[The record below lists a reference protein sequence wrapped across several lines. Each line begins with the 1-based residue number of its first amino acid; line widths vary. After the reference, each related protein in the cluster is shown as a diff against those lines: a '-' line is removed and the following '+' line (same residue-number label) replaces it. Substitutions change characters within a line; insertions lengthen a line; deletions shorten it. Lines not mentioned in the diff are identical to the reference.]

1 MSISDK
7 IKNLKATDLNCNV
20 FDVYNYNG
28 LSIQE
33 LLCQFFTKINECINL
48 SNESND
54 LATWLVNEGL
64 EQEVVD
70 ELMSLLEDG
79 TMESL
84 INEKLFNGLN
94 SKLDSKASKEDLDIE
109 RKRIDAF
116 TTLSEGSTTGDAE
129 LIDGRIGY
137 DNITYKNIGDSIRTQ
152 IKNTNEKIDNRIKQS
167 INLLDNSKWIDGYY
181 VYQEVND
188 GVKTLGKTANNDFCY
203 IEIPVKGGTTYT
215 ISNYAFQIVF
225 CSYEN
230 NNLVVRSATGNG
242 QTNDKPTII
251 TTYETDTTI
260 FINKR
265 KSQKFVMLVEGEEC
279 PKHFIEYGN
288 EVIRDIDKPLEWHV
302 GKGKDFESFTECIRF
317 LKDDE
322 REKTIFI
329 HQGEYDIFNE
339 LGGSSYAKSFTQDD
353 ANNWADIVDWIPPN
367 TNIIGIGRVR
377 LIYTPLQEST
387 NKYASRIF
395 STINTRGTCTIDNIE
410 IYCKNGRYC
419 IHDETGSDE
428 AFTGARKI
436 FKNLK
441 CVHFSSDDS
450 VASMHQCV
458 GGGLH
463 KSMFIEYDNCYFES
477 QHPRYGNTFSYHNS
491 GSSMEMKDSSRINI
505 RNCIFIKN
513 GNNPNEVIR
522 FGNCNTT
529 LTDIKVNIS
538 SSYIDGNLLITN
550 EFNSDSLINAFNVT
564 LLNCNDTSTSIDAT
578 NNQYNVK
585 IYK

>member
-1 MSISDK
+1 
-7 IKNLKATDLNCNV
+7 
-20 FDVYNYNG
+20 
-28 LSIQE
+28 
-33 LLCQFFTKINECINL
+33 
-48 SNESND
+48 
-54 LATWLVNEGL
+54 
-64 EQEVVD
+64 
-70 ELMSLLEDG
+70 
-79 TMESL
+79 MESL
-84 INEKLFNGLN
+84 INEKLFSGLN
-94 SKLDSKASKEDLDIE
+94 SKLDSKASKDDLAIE
-109 RKRIDAF
+109 RRRIDAF
-116 TTLSEGSTTGDAE
+116 TTLSQGSTTGDAE

-167 INLLDNSKWIDGYY
+167 VNLLDNSKWIDGYY
-181 VYQEVND
+181 VYQEVKN
-188 GVKTLGKTANNDFCY
+188 GIKTLGKTPNNEYCY
-203 IEIPVKGGTTYT
+203 IEVPVKGGTTYT
-215 ISNYAFQIVF
+215 ISKYAFQIVYG
-225 CSYEN
+225 SYED

-260 FINKR
+260 FINK
-265 KSQKFVMLVEGEEC
+265 KKNQKFVMLVEGEEC

-288 EVIRDIDKPLEWHV
+288 EVIRDIDKPLQWHV

-329 HQGEYDIFNE
+329 HQGDYDIFNE
-339 LGGSSYAKSFTQDD
+339 LGGSSYAKSFTLDD
-353 ANNWADIVDWIPPN
+353 TNNWADIVDWIPPN
-367 TNIIGIGRVR
+367 TNIIGIGRVK

-395 STINTRGTCTIDNIE
+395 STINTRGTCTIDNVE

-428 AFTGARKI
+428 AFTGAIKK

-441 CVHFSSDDS
+441 CVHFASDDS

-477 QHPRYGNTFSYHNS
+477 QHPKYGNTFSYHNS
-491 GSSMEMKDSSRINI
+491 NSLMEMKDSSRINVK
-505 RNCIFIKN
+505 NCIFIKN
-513 GNNPNEVIR
+513 ENNPNEIIR

-529 LTDIKVNIS
+529 LTDVKVNIS
-538 SSYIDGNLLITN
+538 SSYIGGDLLVTN
-550 EFNSDSLINAFNVT
+550 EFSSNSLINAFNVS
-564 LLNCNDTSTSIDAT
+564 LLNCNDISTSIDAT